1 MTCSLGVIV
10 AVVVPLADA
19 TDTDTDIAILS
30 LASMIGGYLLLAGLW
45 YFVFREKREEKQ
57 DRRPD

>member
-1 MTCSLGVIV
+1 VIWSLGAMIGVL
-10 AVVVPLADA
+10 APLADA
-19 TDTDTDIAILS
+19 TSTDIAILS

-57 DRRPD
+57 DQHPD